1 MPKRYFL
8 LGILLIGFLN
18 NRILAQFGYAVSY
31 PTLNTLSAPP
41 SGEGELSSVNVYLY
55 FTGVVNSRY
64 KLFYSGST
72 DTIFRKLNS
81 KGYDTFAM
89 PYGTKMTPFV
99 YTIPNNPISFKSSM
113 ERNKILF
120 IQAENSLKIR
130 GFLDFQ
136 LDSWNTGQQ
145 NIKDAVKDIENIGY
159 PRCMN
164 NFVQG
169 TFEGVFPCFNGETN
183 NLNSK
188 NRSYLSINSYT
199 PILFKN
205 YPWWFYGSRQI
216 LQVLSN
222 SDSAIVEIT
231 GSVDLLNG
239 QAKGKPDTQI
249 IKKGQMLYLGADK
262 GNMSGTQVRTLN
274 CSDVRVYSGAYHSP
288 REMLWE
294 KQYNKPDSPY
304 TESDGLLKA
313 IYYLEIKPSTE
324 YGYRYLVPQ
333 AKVINDTLAWVWMLM
348 AKDFGQPKW
357 GLDGI
362 KPGYSSVQVMA
373 LQNNT
378 KVKIN
383 GRNRTLKNKGD
394 FFGDSVQWVGYI
406 ESDKPVNAVW
416 YCAPM
421 CGHGSYMLPA
431 LDIDRISK
439 DTQSLPCFWG
449 YNSKIRRPWKG
460 PVAYVFAPG
469 SGKPEVWINGR
480 KKKLEQRCP
489 WMGEQWYFDTIVL
502 LHNFNNR
509 IHSKNGC
516 MGVYSFEFYGLN
528 SQRAF
533 VFGTD
538 AETPQLRLRIN
549 GQWNMSPLE
558 PMQLCQNTAAK
569 LEAVTAW
576 YTPKTVQW
584 LLPGGKT
591 DTGSTI
597 NFIFRD
603 TGLQTITII
612 SESPAAD
619 CDIQSHYD
627 TLRRMVYVYSIPKFS
642 LGTDTTLC
650 QGTAITLYSSRSEL
664 PRPVWREKDSLLCQ
678 SCDSLKIQATRTR
691 TITGSVSKVGCAVQR
706 DTVVVRTLDSLQIK
720 IDLQQGFE
728 YCFGQVVQA
737 KLLINNTTNI
747 EGLYHVNWNLA
758 GGSDTGLLT
767 QADSSKWLRV
777 KVADRCGTIYKDSAY
792 IKVYAPLSLFLNTD
806 TTLCYNSKYKPQFA
820 VFGGYLDSIYTLSW
834 NGKPG
839 IPDFEAQRDTQ
850 ILAILTDGCSVADT
864 QRIVIKVHP
873 KLEIALKTLPDTW
886 CYRQSLPI
894 KATAMGGD
902 TNQYAW
908 SLYSSLAKLDTT
920 TGPAFAT
927 IQSSKNAGYYTLKL
941 YNRCGS
947 ADTTVKSQ
955 WRKYIHISLQQGDTL
970 CPGMADTL
978 QGDLGASGTLY
989 AKRGGFVDS
998 LKTADGKFKIAV
1010 PSGSSAIELIATD
1023 GCSIPDTLSMN
1034 PPKASVLRLLLP
1046 DSVQACSGSVLQ
1058 IPMLSQGGIQSM
1070 ASYATRYKGIV
1081 QTGSQPTFNAT
1092 ASGYATVT
1100 VTDGCTQVT
1109 DSVYVQSIGSS
1120 QAALFADT
1128 TGCTVLQ
1135 TQVVLPAQSTVGAY
1149 WNIDAGDGR
1158 VVQQKPAQLG
1168 VADTV
1173 FTLYPM
1179 SGNYIQ
1185 EVKLQVGNLLCP
1197 LGNAKITVYASPK
1210 ADFIF
1215 IPEAVDVSSPDV
1227 IVRNQSTGANQYQ
1240 WQLPDG
1246 SLRSGSEFGWKFTD
1260 SGQYGFVLIAKN
1272 AQGCSDTQKKEIT
1285 VYGKLVVYMPTAFRP
1300 AGVNNSFMPVVVN
1313 GRLKVYRL
1321 YNRWGEKLYEGM
1333 EPYQPR
1339 DGSSEQ
1345 MLICIVIAESP
1356 TGKEVKVKGTVVV
1369 LR

>member
-1 MPKRYFL
+1 MQHKAKICQAVHAMVHTINLLINYTIKNNMPKRYFL

-145 NIKDAVKDIENIGY
+145 NIKDAVKDIENMGY

-313 IYYLEIKPSTE
+313 IYYSEIKPSTE

-449 YNSKIRRPWKG
+449 YNSKIRRPWQG
-460 PVAYVFAPG
+460 PVAYVFSPG
-469 SGKPEVWINGR
+469 PGKPEVWINGR

-558 PMQLCQNTAAK
+558 PMRLCQNTAAK

-627 TLRRMVYVYSIPKFS
+627 TLRRRVYVYSIPKFS

-650 QGTAITLYSSRSEL
+650 QGTSITLYSNRSEL

-678 SCDSLKIQATRTR
+678 SCDSLKIQATMTR

-706 DTVVVRTLDSLQIK
+706 DTIVVRTLDSLQIK
-720 IDLQQGFE
+720 IDLPQGFE
-728 YCFGQVVQA
+728 YCFGQ
-737 KLLINNTTNI
+737 
-747 EGLYHVNWNLA
+747 
-758 GGSDTGLLT
+758 
-767 QADSSKWLRV
+767 
-777 KVADRCGTIYKDSAY
+777 
-792 IKVYAPLSLFLNTD
+792 
-806 TTLCYNSKYKPQFA
+806 
-820 VFGGYLDSIYTLSW
+820 
-834 NGKPG
+834 
-839 IPDFEAQRDTQ
+839 
-850 ILAILTDGCSVADT
+850 SVHA
-864 QRIVIKVHP
+864 
-873 KLEIALKTLPDTW
+873 
-886 CYRQSLPI
+886 
-894 KATAMGGD
+894 
-902 TNQYAW
+902 
-908 SLYSSLAKLDTT
+908 
-920 TGPAFAT
+920 
-927 IQSSKNAGYYTLKL
+927 
-941 YNRCGS
+941 
-947 ADTTVKSQ
+947 
-955 WRKYIHISLQQGDTL
+955 
-970 CPGMADTL
+970 
-978 QGDLGASGTLY
+978 
-989 AKRGGFVDS
+989 
-998 LKTADGKFKIAV
+998 
-1010 PSGSSAIELIATD
+1010 
-1023 GCSIPDTLSMN
+1023 
-1034 PPKASVLRLLLP
+1034 RLL
-1046 DSVQACSGSVLQ
+1046 
-1058 IPMLSQGGIQSM
+1058 
-1070 ASYATRYKGIV
+1070 
-1081 QTGSQPTFNAT
+1081 
-1092 ASGYATVT
+1092 
-1100 VTDGCTQVT
+1100 
-1109 DSVYVQSIGSS
+1109 
-1120 QAALFADT
+1120 
-1128 TGCTVLQ
+1128 
-1135 TQVVLPAQSTVGAY
+1135 
-1149 WNIDAGDGR
+1149 
-1158 VVQQKPAQLG
+1158 
-1168 VADTV
+1168 
-1173 FTLYPM
+1173 
-1179 SGNYIQ
+1179 
-1185 EVKLQVGNLLCP
+1185 
-1197 LGNAKITVYASPK
+1197 
-1210 ADFIF
+1210 
-1215 IPEAVDVSSPDV
+1215 
-1227 IVRNQSTGANQYQ
+1227 
-1240 WQLPDG
+1240 
-1246 SLRSGSEFGWKFTD
+1246 
-1260 SGQYGFVLIAKN
+1260 
-1272 AQGCSDTQKKEIT
+1272 
-1285 VYGKLVVYMPTAFRP
+1285 
-1300 AGVNNSFMPVVVN
+1300 VNN
-1313 GRLKVYRL
+1313 
-1321 YNRWGEKLYEGM
+1321 ETITEG
-1333 EPYQPR
+1333 
-1339 DGSSEQ
+1339 
-1345 MLICIVIAESP
+1345 
-1356 TGKEVKVKGTVVV
+1356 
-1369 LR
+1369 